1 MSLVLDA
8 GALIA
13 YERGDRLLAGLL
25 EAELR
30 AERVPITHGGVV
42 GQVWRGGLGRQ
53 ATLARLLAGTKIVAL
68 DDALGRRVGL
78 LLRRTR
84 TNDVIDAAIVL
95 VASDGDMIV
104 TSDAGDIVR
113 LAEAAGLHVD
123 IVEV

>member
-13 YERGDRLLAGLL
+13 YERADRLLAGLL

-42 GQVWRGGLGRQ
+42 GQVWRGGVGRQ
-53 ATLARLLAGTKIVAL
+53 ASLARLLLGTKIVSL
-68 DDALGRRVGL
+68 DDALGRRAGL
-78 LLRRTR
+78 LLRKTRTR
-84 TNDVIDAAIVL
+84 DVIDAAIVL
-95 VASDGDMIV
+95 VASDGDIIV
-104 TSDAGDIVR
+104 TSDAGDLVP
-113 LAEAAGLHVD
+113 LVDAAGLHVD